1 MANTRSS
8 ARRDAVAASSF
19 FERRLLGGTGGLA
32 MPRTARLQLGLAP
45 LEQLGQGVNAV
56 ADVPR
61 VTQVDLSLVQ
71 PADLAGTHLG
81 LQARPRLRR
90 DALDH
95 AATPGRSDRP
105 GGSTTTSVAR
115 CARYSPGPPQP
126 RRGQVRPPP

>member
-32 MPRTARLQLGLAP
+32 MPRTPRLQLGLAP
-45 LEQLGQGVNAV
+45 LEQLGRAV
-56 ADVPR
+56 IAVPDVPPPP
-61 VTQVDLSLVQ
+61 QIALGPVQ

-81 LQARPRLRR
+81 LQACPRLRR

-105 GGSTTTSVAR
+105 GGSSTTSVAR